1 MKKTAETE
9 KKGLFERFCSA
20 QENKARISL
29 IIAAAILGVPHCIA
43 SSGAI
48 PKGSDTEGITN
59 TSEAL

>member
-29 IIAAAILGVPHCIA
+29 IIAAAIVVTTVGTVCA
-43 SSGAI
+43 AAI
-48 PKGSDTEGITN
+48 RSNHDSQALHVTE
-59 TSEAL
+59 